1 MSPKT
6 KDIINLIDMLPDNEQ
21 DLAFELIK
29 RMVLAWDPDFTKVTP
44 AEKEVLEQIEK
55 EISLGEYVREDDI
68 NWD

>member
-55 EISLGEYVREDDI
+55 EISLGEYVRDDDI